1 MIGCGRQ
8 GWRRANAV
16 KACGDQLVMVADVD
30 EKSARALAEAMNCQF
45 TTDQQ
50 KFLATDVDAI
60 IVATSNDSHAPISLK
75 ALKLGRHVLCEKPLG
90 LNPNETA
97 DMVEASE
104 KAGLTLKCGFNLRH
118 HPGIKQARIWFDSGE
133 IGEPLFI
140 RIRYG
145 IGGRID
151 YEKDW
156 RMNKQESGGGQ
167 LMDQGIHALDL
178 ARWFLGEFSESFG
191 VVSTSFWKAPV
202 EDNAFCLLQTEK
214 GKTASIH
221 VSWTQWKNLFSLEIY
236 GTEGYI
242 TVEGLGGS
250 YGTEKAI
257 LGKRDFTKP
266 FGEVVVQ
273 FRGEDSSWVDEWKE
287 FTSAMK
293 EGREP
298 LGSARDGHEA
308 VKLAYTIYKSADEK
322 RAVRKERYPR
332 SDRTQQA

>member
-1 MIGCGRQ
+1 
-8 GWRRANAV
+8 
-16 KACGDQLVMVADVD
+16 MVADAD
-30 EKSARALAEAMNCQF
+30 EKNARVLAEEMNCQF
-45 TTDQQ
+45 TTDWQ
-50 KFLATDVDAI
+50 KLVTADIDAV
-60 IVATSNDSHAPISLK
+60 IVATPNVFHASMSLE
-75 ALKLGRHVLCEKPLG
+75 ALKLGKCVLCEKPLG
-90 LNPNETA
+90 LNPKETA
-97 DMVEASE
+97 VLVEASE
-104 KAGLTLKCGFNLRH
+104 KTRLTLKCGFNLRH
-118 HPGIKQARIWFDSGE
+118 HPGMKQARIWFDRGE
-133 IGEPLFI
+133 IGEPLFV

-156 RMNKQESGGGQ
+156 RMKKQISGGGQ
-167 LMDQGIHALDL
+167 LMDQGMHALDL

-191 VVSTSFWKAPV
+191 IVSTSFWKVPL

-221 VSWTQWKNLFSLEIY
+221 VSWTQWKNLFSFEIY

-266 FGEVVVQ
+266 FEEVTIE

-293 EGREP
+293 ERREP

-308 VKLAYTIYKSADEK
+308 VKLAHIIYKSANEK
-322 RAVRKERYPR
+322 RTIRK
-332 SDRTQQA
+332 

>member
-1 MIGCGRQ
+1 MLKVGLIGCGRQ
-8 GWRRANAV
+8 GWRRALAV

-30 EKSARALAEAMNCQF
+30 EKNARALAEEMNCQF
-45 TTDQQ
+45 TTDWQEL
-50 KFLATDVDAI
+50 LAADVDAV
-60 IVATSNDSHAPISLK
+60 IVATPNIFHAPMSLE
-75 ALKLGRHVLCEKPLG
+75 ALKLGKCVLCEKPLG
-90 LNPNETA
+90 LNPKETA
-97 DMVEASE
+97 ALVEASE
-104 KAGLTLKCGFNLRH
+104 KTRLTLKCGFNLRH
-118 HPGIKQARIWFDSGE
+118 HPGMKQARIWFDRGE
-133 IGEPLFI
+133 IGEPLFV

-156 RMNKQESGGGQ
+156 RMNKQISGGGQ
-167 LMDQGIHALDL
+167 LMDQGMHALDL

-191 VVSTSFWKAPV
+191 ITSTSFWKVPL

-266 FGEVVVQ
+266 FEEVNIE

-287 FTSAMK
+287 FTSALK

-298 LGSARDGHEA
+298 LGNARDGHEA
-308 VKLAYTIYKSADEK
+308 VRLAYTIYKSANEK
-322 RAVRKERYPR
+322 RTVRK
-332 SDRTQQA
+332 